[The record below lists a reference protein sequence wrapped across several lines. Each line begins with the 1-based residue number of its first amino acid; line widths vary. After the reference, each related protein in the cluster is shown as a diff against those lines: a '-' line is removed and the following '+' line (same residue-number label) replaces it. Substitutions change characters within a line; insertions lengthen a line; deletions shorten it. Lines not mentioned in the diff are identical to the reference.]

1 MMGRR
6 KNLNDKFGF
15 VETMEVS
22 LNEIGEIITGNTP
35 SKSDT
40 NFWNSPDICFI
51 KPDVIAE
58 DEITELLN
66 SNEYISEN
74 ARNKARIVN
83 ENSILVTCI
92 GSIAKIGIVKI
103 RECAFNQQINAIIP
117 NKNIDTKYLCYCL
130 QNSKVKL
137 KAIANAPVVPIINKK
152 QFGEFVVN
160 IDGDISTQKKIV
172 NRLDYTQSVITLY
185 KIQLQKFEDLIKA
198 RFIEMFGDPQINE
211 KGFTKAPMGE
221 YLSLLTDFSSNG
233 SYKALDSGVVM
244 YDEPNYAWMVRTT
257 DLESGDKS
265 SIKYIDEKAYEL
277 LSKSKIFGGEIIMNK
292 IGSAGKIYII
302 PKLTMPASLGRN
314 AFMFRY
320 DERINN
326 IFIYYLLTSDYG
338 QREIQQYVRGAVTKT
353 ITKDDARA
361 VLIIVPPLELQQ
373 QFADFVHQVD
383 KSREA
388 VKKSL
393 EKTQQLYD
401 SLMQEYFG

>member
-1 MMGRR
+1 MMERR

-15 VETMEVS
+15 VEIMEVS

-51 KPDVIAE
+51 KPDVIEE
-58 DEITELLN
+58 DEITELLD
-66 SNEYISEN
+66 SNEYISES

-152 QFGEFVVN
+152 QFGEFVIKIV
-160 IDGDISTQKKIV
+160 GDISTQKKIV
-172 NRLDYTQSVITLY
+172 NRLDYIQSVITLY
-185 KIQLQKFEDLIKA
+185 KIQLQKFDDLIKA
-198 RFIEMFGDPQINE
+198 RFIEMFGDLRTNNKNWQVVSFNE
-211 KGFTKAPMGE
+211 CASIDTNMIRDFEGYEGYPHIGIDSIEKDTGRIFGYRTISEDGVIRGKYLFTPKHIIYSKIRPNLNKVALPDFIGLCSADAYPILVKDTVCTRE
-221 YLSLLTDFSSNG
+221 YFGYTLRSRIFLDYILAFSSCTNLP
-233 SYKALDSGVVM
+233 KV
-244 YDEPNYAWMVRTT
+244 N
-257 DLESGDKS
+257 KS
-265 SIKYIDEKAYEL
+265 QVEG
-277 LSKSKIFGGEIIMNK
+277 F
-292 IGSAGKIYII
+292 
-302 PKLTMPASLGRN
+302 KLPL
-314 AFMFRY
+314 
-320 DERINN
+320 
-326 IFIYYLLTSDYG
+326 
-338 QREIQQYVRGAVTKT
+338 
-353 ITKDDARA
+353 
-361 VLIIVPPLELQQ
+361 PPIELQN
-373 QFADFVHQVD
+373 QFADFVQQVD
-383 KSREA
+383 KSRKE